1 MLTSMK
7 TNLVVFLKSVQKDI
21 KTVKMNKKFKLIAKK
36 TIWILMMTK
45 NKTIWAKWAPDMN
58 QTFKYPP

>member
-45 NKTIWAKWAPDMN
+45 NKTI
-58 QTFKYPP
+58 